1 MQILYNGLPRFWVG
15 YYLSPPN
22 KLMKAMG
29 SHDSS
34 SLLFVMQVMVSHFV
48 SNSHKVMSQLQIVVV
63 EIFLQFCGHIFWQV
77 PVACRIPAAS
87 NSSDDHEKAFVVW

>member
-48 SNSHKVMSQLQIVVV
+48 SNSHKVMSQLL
-63 EIFLQFCGHIFWQV
+63 FFKLLLWKFFQV
-77 PVACRIPAAS
+77 PVACRIPGAS
-87 NSSDDHEKAFVVW
+87 NSSDDYEKAFVKW